1 MEVEGGHLSISI
13 TNLHALVNVNLHIL
27 LYADLHVLR
36 YILIYIH
43 SCVMPLEMFAIAL
56 PDAWTRR

>member
-13 TNLHALVNVNLHIL
+13 TDLHALW
-27 LYADLHVLR
+27 YADLHVLR

>member
-13 TNLHALVNVNLHIL
+13 TNLHALV
-27 LYADLHVLR
+27 YADLHALM

-43 SCVMPLEMFAIAL
+43 QCVMPLDMSAIVL
-56 PDAWTRR
+56 PDA